1 MTRREFYKKLHP
13 VVVWRMDEYKRHG
26 ALAVADAFYI
36 CCLKEMDF
44 RLDYEA
50 DDQAD
55 DIPEFDEMTPGF
67 FLNEF
72 SQIVEDWDEA
82 AELLLPGD
90 GEGQRVSVSSLKCRI
105 FHQPVVGRV
114 QGDMADGFAVGF
126 SH

>member
-13 VVVWRMDEYKRHG
+13 VVMWRLDEYKRHG
-26 ALAVADAFYI
+26 WMAVSDAFYI

-50 DDQAD
+50 DDQVD

-90 GEGQRVSVSSLKCRI
+90 GGYEMYTRMLDAIRKAWNERG
-105 FHQPVVGRV
+105 
-114 QGDMADGFAVGF
+114 ADEKKD
-126 SH
+126 